1 MKKKLLLIGTVA
13 LIAPMLSGCESVG
26 KAAEDFWNWEGPGYH
41 PKPTAGRAA
50 PLVVPP
56 DFALAPVQAGV
67 PKNDG
72 TQEQTLDAIFGGP
85 AQRSAAERAIGTA
98 GSVDAGIRS
107 SVGDPDTLTVNKG
120 AITRDIIAAPE
131 GDGQF
136 AQAVA
141 TGG

>member
-1 MKKKLLLIGTVA
+1 MKKKMLLIGTVA

-41 PKPTAGRAA
+41 PEPTVGRAA

-56 DFALAPVQAGV
+56 DFALAPAQAAA
-67 PKNDG
+67 PRNDG

-85 AQRSAAERAIGTA
+85 AQRSATERAIGTA
-98 GSVDAGIRS
+98 GAADAGIRS
-107 SVGDPDTLTVNKG
+107 SVGDPDTVTVNKG
-120 AITRDIIAAPE
+120 AITRDIISAPE